1 MNRISILLFQ
11 LVFFAVLILPA
22 TSQDQPKDQATEKA
36 KAKAKAKIA
45 AKAKAKQAGNP
56 RPFQRIVIE
65 LDANMN
71 MMLERSEV
79 PKEAQKQFD
88 ELLALMD
95 KNGDKALDR
104 TELQAAG
111 ERIQKIFGGM
121 PPSGNAPTA
130 ANTPEKVA
138 AKKALAKKAMARKE
152 AANLPDPIVRIRRMD
167 KDGDGVISREEW
179 VGQPQ
184 GFNRADTNSDGK
196 LDAEEQSRAA
206 EIMKRFIE
214 AAKKKAQDN

>member
-1 MNRISILLFQ
+1 
-11 LVFFAVLILPA
+11 
-22 TSQDQPKDQATEKA
+22 
-36 KAKAKAKIA
+36 
-45 AKAKAKQAGNP
+45 
-56 RPFQRIVIE
+56 
-65 LDANMN
+65 
-71 MMLERSEV
+71 
-79 PKEAQKQFD
+79 
-88 ELLALMD
+88 
-95 KNGDKALDR
+95 
-104 TELQAAG
+104 
-111 ERIQKIFGGM
+111 M

-179 VGQPQ
+179 VGQLQ